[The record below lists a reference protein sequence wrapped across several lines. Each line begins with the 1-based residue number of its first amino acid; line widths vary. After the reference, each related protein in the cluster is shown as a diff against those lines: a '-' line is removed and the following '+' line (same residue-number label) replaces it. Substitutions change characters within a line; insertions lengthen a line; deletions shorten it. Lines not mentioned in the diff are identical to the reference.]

1 MSRWIF
7 TNGAGCSI
15 NRDDRMISPE
25 DLEKYRQL
33 FPITR
38 KFIYLNHAATSP
50 LSTRALA
57 AIQQYLLERSEL
69 MGDNWELIAEKSRYL
84 RELIGRLINADG
96 NRIAFVPNTNTGLNI
111 VAAGLPWQTGDEILV
126 PEMEFPSNVYP
137 WLNLEKQGVRVRFL
151 PVPSGGLEPEQLR
164 NAITPKT
171 KLLALSSVEFLS
183 GYAHD
188 LKSIGQICREHGV
201 RFIVDGIQG
210 TGVIPMDVNE
220 YHIDAL
226 ANGGHKWLMWPQ
238 GFGFLYVSEPLQEFL
253 KPAYGGWTGVEH
265 PEQFLNYPQELSNDA
280 RRFETGGYMSAAV
293 PAAIAA
299 LQLFFEVGISRIYEH
314 LRELNGIFI
323 NGLKDLGLRLFTN
336 PNPAVRSGIVSFYPE
351 ERQQTEPLYKYLE
364 ENRVRLSLRENMLR
378 IAPHFYTGE
387 AEINRVLDMIETFVK
402 KAR

>member
-1 MSRWIF
+1 
-7 TNGAGCSI
+7 
-15 NRDDRMISPE
+15 MISPE

-171 KLLALSSVEFLS
+171 KLLAISSVEFLS

-201 RFIVDGIQG
+201 WFIVDGIQG

-238 GFGFLYVSEPLQEFL
+238 GFGFLFVSERLQEQIR
-253 KPAYGGWTGVEH
+253 PAYGGWIGVEH
-265 PEQFLNYPQELSNDA
+265 PEQFLNYPQELSGDA
-280 RRFETGGYMSAAV
+280 RRYETGGYSSVAV
-293 PAAIAA
+293 PAATES
-299 LQLFFEVGISRIYEH
+299 LNLFLDIEISNIYKH
-314 LRELNGIFI
+314 LKKLTGIFI
-323 NGLKDLGLRLFTN
+323 HGLQELGLNVYTN
-336 PNPAVRSGIVSFYPE
+336 EKIDVRSGIVTFYPE
-351 ERQQTEPLYKYLE
+351 RQETSRDLFEFLTGER
-364 ENRVRLSLRENMLR
+364 VILSFRENMLR
-378 IAPHFYTGE
+378 IAPHFYNTRDD
-387 AEINRVLDMIETFVK
+387 IHRVLNLIETFIN
-402 KAR
+402 KARQK